1 VIILEN
7 SMPRLENLQRKDA
20 VDPPNQVTPLNIEIA
35 CAFALRMSR
44 KWKRNMPKEADTL
57 LFDEAVIAAVMSAAE
72 KYDPDNPKKATF
84 FTYSYSKVIG
94 ALKEEDRKY
103 RRRPADY
110 SFEDVARACRKV
122 RDGGVDY
129 DPIKI
134 EEVVANQPADLSV
147 SLERKEFLRDL
158 FVRVCP
164 LALGTDE
171 KGIRATQI
179 LLLRYVRGVRQKDVA
194 PLFGVT
200 PGRIHQIEDE
210 SISKIRTYIAKESR
224 EI

>member
-7 SMPRLENLQRKDA
+7 SMSRLENLQRKDA

-44 KWKRNMPKEADTL
+44 KWKRNMPKEADHL
-57 LFDEAVIAAVMSAAE
+57 LFDEAAINAVMSAAE
-72 KYDPDNPKKATF
+72 KYKPDNPKKATF

-103 RRRPADY
+103 RRRPTEV
-110 SFEDVARACRKV
+110 SFDDVAQASRKV

-129 DPIKI
+129 DPIRI
-134 EEVVANQPADLSV
+134 EETFSCKPVEVAEEMQKKA
-147 SLERKEFLRDL
+147 FIRDL

-171 KGIRATQI
+171 KGIRATEI
-179 LLLRYVRGVRQKDVA
+179 LLLRFVRGVRQKDVA

-224 EI
+224 ES